1 MSLPPDFIGPRH
13 QTNWDWRAACNFMFG
28 GAGSGLVIVVALLAP
43 AQIVHAT
50 ATAAALL
57 LVGAG
62 LFCVWLEIGRP
73 FRAIN
78 VFLHPST
85 SWMTREAI
93 IAPLLF
99 GFGALVLWRGGGFAW
114 AAALTGAA
122 FLFCQAQ
129 ILKASRGIPAW
140 RTPAIVPLIV
150 ATGLAE
156 GAGLLIVVAAFYGI
170 FYAALPVALCVL
182 LLGRGVAWRAY
193 RAALQEQGAPE
204 RTFIAVDACAARV
217 SILGQWTPA
226 LLALLAL
233 ALGGAALPG
242 HAAALAA
249 GVFAVYGGWLMKF
262 TIVARAA
269 YNQGFALPKLPVR
282 GQPMAVEPSLRN
294 AQPGWR
300 AADISTGQ
308 F

>member
-28 GAGSGLVIVVALLAP
+28 GTGSGLVIVAAVLAP
-43 AQIVHAT
+43 AQIVRVSA
-50 ATAAALL
+50 AAALL

-62 LFCVWLEIGRP
+62 LFFVWLEIGRP

-78 VFLHPST
+78 VFRHPST

-99 GFGALVLWRGGGFAW
+99 GFGALALWRGSSFAW
-114 AAALTGAA
+114 TAALAGAA

-140 RTPAIVPLIV
+140 RTAAIVPLII

-156 GAGLLIVVAAFYGI
+156 GAGLLIVVAALYGI
-170 FYAALPVALCVL
+170 SPAALPIALFVL

-193 RAALQEQGAPE
+193 RAALREEGAPE
-204 RTFIAVDACAARV
+204 QTFIAVGACVWRV

-233 ALGGAALPG
+233 VPGGDALPS

-282 GQPMAVEPSLRN
+282 GQPMAVEPSMRN

-300 AADISTGQ
+300 AADSAPGQ
-308 F
+308 S